1 MEPLSLIIGLED
13 RFRGSALE
21 AQLNQ
26 HGLLPSRV
34 PGVLVHEL
42 PEPSDFYA
50 DQRSANVLLRRSLT
64 LGEIGCA
71 LAHRKA
77 YEVLLNGTSSHA
89 LVFED
94 DARIVGRLPLAE
106 IRGLLASP
114 KPRIVLFDWNP
125 GWTIIS
131 GAETAK
137 GSSLY
142 RAMFAPIDA
151 RGYAL
156 NRPAASLLLQDGA
169 RINYV
174 ADWPAQIAGRIEFYV
189 SYPRPVRA
197 DAAVKSTLEGERQN
211 QGIVQAEP
219 KHRKAIRILETATH
233 IQWLKQRQAY
243 GSYGAYLRHE
253 ILRLPAYALARK
265 LDWRLD
271 PGDHSSPFILRPR
284 WVRKS

>member
-26 HGLLPSRV
+26 QGLQPNRV
-34 PGVLVHEL
+34 SGVLVHEL
-42 PEPSDFYA
+42 PEPSDAYA
-50 DQRSANVLLRRSLT
+50 DQGTANVLLRRNLT

-71 LAHRKA
+71 LAHRNAYKA
-77 YEVLLNGTSSHA
+77 LLSDSASHA

-94 DARIVGRLPLAE
+94 DARIVSLLPFEE
-106 IRGLLASP
+106 IRRLLASP

-131 GAETAK
+131 GNETSK

-156 NRPAASLLLQDGA
+156 NRPAASLLMQDGA

-174 ADWPAQIAGRIEFYV
+174 ADWPAQVAGMIEFYV

-197 DAAVKSTLEGERQN
+197 DEAVKSTLEGERQN
-211 QGIVQAEP
+211 QGVVQAEP
-219 KHRKAIRILETATH
+219 RHKKAIRMVETATH

-243 GSYGAYLRHE
+243 GSYPAYIRHE

-271 PGDHSSPFILRPR
+271 PSDRSSPFTLRPR
-284 WVRKS
+284 WSRKS